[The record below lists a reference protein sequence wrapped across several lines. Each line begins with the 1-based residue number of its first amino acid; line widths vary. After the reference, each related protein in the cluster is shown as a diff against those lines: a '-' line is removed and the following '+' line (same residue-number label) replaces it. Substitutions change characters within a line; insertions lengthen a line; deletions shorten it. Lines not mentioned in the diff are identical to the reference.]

1 MTIFVSGASSRA
13 ASHPR
18 PVQVRE
24 LDIDNGNVRPQMNDE
39 VERSEAVRCLADHGA
54 TSRWAGSMG
63 GNSTAAL
70 SDGTTCD
77 SRLGGQGCREPR
89 QGSTVMRR
97 FRGPT
102 KIGQSGVDVQSRVG
116 MGPVIS
122 LDPTGQGPLFDSM
135 SISGRPDLFVRNV
148 SHSGMRSAQADW
160 WDAVGASISNGT
172 LPGSIRATA

>member
-1 MTIFVSGASSRA
+1 
-13 ASHPR
+13 
-18 PVQVRE
+18 
-24 LDIDNGNVRPQMNDE
+24 MNDE
-39 VERSEAVRCLADHGA
+39 VERSEAVRCLADHAAVILVFEEGTQTLAHDWMFVRQNRADHGA
-54 TSRWAGSMG
+54 TSRWAGSMD

-77 SRLGGQGCREPR
+77 SRLGGQGCGEPR

-160 WDAVGASISNGT
+160 WDAVGVSISNGT

>member
-39 VERSEAVRCLADHGA
+39 VERSEAVRCLADHAAVILVFEEGTQTLAHDWMFVRQNRADHGA
-54 TSRWAGSMG
+54 TSRWAGSMD

-77 SRLGGQGCREPR
+77 SRLGG
-89 QGSTVMRR
+89 
-97 FRGPT
+97 
-102 KIGQSGVDVQSRVG
+102 
-116 MGPVIS
+116 
-122 LDPTGQGPLFDSM
+122 
-135 SISGRPDLFVRNV
+135 
-148 SHSGMRSAQADW
+148 
-160 WDAVGASISNGT
+160 
-172 LPGSIRATA
+172 